1 MNPEKIKK
9 DFPIFS
15 KKINGKKIIYLDNAA
30 TTQKP
35 LEVIQAEKKFYEETN
50 SNIHRGM
57 NFLSQKATE
66 MYEEAHEKTAKFIRA
81 RDMQEVIFT
90 KNATESLNLLSYVLE
105 SKLKRGDEILL
116 TKMEHHANIVPWQ
129 QLAKRKKIKLNYANI
144 TKELT
149 IDLNDLEKKINKK
162 TKIIAF
168 TMASNILGT
177 ITPAKEICKI
187 AKEKGILTIAD
198 GAQAIP
204 HIEINAKKTDLD
216 FLAFSA
222 HKMLGPMGIGVLYGK
237 KEHLEKL
244 PPFLTGGDMITT
256 VTLQKSEW
264 NKLPWKYEAGTPNVG
279 GAIGFSKAMDYLKKI
294 NMENIAEHEKKLIK
308 YSTKRINEIKGIKT
322 YIPKGQ
328 KTGIISF
335 NLDNIHPHDIATI
348 LDNKGIAI
356 RTGNHCAQPLLNE
369 IGTEAI
375 ARASFYIYNTTKD
388 IDALAEGI
396 EETKKIFGV

>member
-1 MNPEKIKK
+1 MNPETIKK

-35 LEVIQAEKKFYEETN
+35 FQVIQAEKKFYEETN

-66 MYEEAHEKTAKFIRA
+66 MYEEAHEKTAKFIKA
-81 RDMQEVIFT
+81 KDMQEIIFT
-90 KNATESLNLLSYVLE
+90 KNTTESLNLLSYVLE

-129 QLAKRKKIKLNYANI
+129 QLAKRKKIKLKYANI

-162 TKIIAF
+162 TKIMAF

-177 ITPAKEICKI
+177 ITPSKEICKI
-187 AKEKGILTIAD
+187 GKEKGIITIAD

-204 HIEINAKKTDLD
+204 HIEINAKKTDFD

-264 NKLPWKYEAGTPNVG
+264 NKLPWKFEAGTPNVG
-279 GAIGFSKAMDYLKKI
+279 GAIGFSKAIDYLKKI
-294 NMENIAEHEKKLIK
+294 GMENITEHEKKLIK
-308 YSTKRINEIKGIKT
+308 YSIKRINEIKGIKT
-322 YIPKGQ
+322 YTPKGQ

-335 NLDNIHPHDIATI
+335 NLNKVHPHDLATI

-369 IGTEAI
+369 LGIESI

-388 IDALAEGI
+388 IDALVQGI